1 LEECRKSGL
10 FKQLVIDLKEKIKN
24 KLREEDTS
32 VEELESLREYMDNEE
47 KFKNLED
54 RLACLISNKT

>member
-1 LEECRKSGL
+1 M
-10 FKQLVIDLKEKIKN
+10 KEKIKN

-32 VEELESLREYMDNEE
+32 AEELKSLREYMDNEE